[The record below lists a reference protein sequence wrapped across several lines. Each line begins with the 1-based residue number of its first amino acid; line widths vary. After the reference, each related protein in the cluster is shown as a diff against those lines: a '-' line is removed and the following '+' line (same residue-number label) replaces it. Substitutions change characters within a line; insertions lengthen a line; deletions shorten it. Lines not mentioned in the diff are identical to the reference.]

1 MENASKAL
9 LMAASV
15 LLGVM
20 LISIGVYLF
29 SIYGDYTSSMYARIE
44 SAQIDQFN
52 TQFLKYYGARQT
64 ADESGTEQILCTAH
78 DIASLANLA
87 AQNNRENEV
96 AQERQ
101 RYDQNPSKQ
110 ATTSYIQIKVEKA
123 GTVATGNIRA
133 NDLTNLEAW
142 NQETKMLQFIRD
154 NSLHDVY
161 VKDDAR
167 KLCIR

>member
-1 MENASKAL
+1 MDNASKAL
-9 LMAASV
+9 FMAASV

-44 SAQIDQFN
+44 SAQIEQFN
-52 TQFLKYYGARQT
+52 TQFLKYSGQRQA
-64 ADESGTEQILCTAH
+64 ADGIGTEDTLCTIH

-87 AQNNRENEV
+87 RKNNIETEV
-96 AQERQ
+96 VQDIN
-101 RYDQNPSKQ
+101 RYDLNISKQ
-110 ATTSYIQIKVEKA
+110 ATTSYIQIRVLPSGTEVE
-123 GTVATGNIRA
+123 GDIRTA
-133 NDLTNLEAW
+133 DLFNLETW
-142 NQETKMLQFIRD
+142 NNESKMLQFIRI

-167 KLCIR
+167 KFCI